1 MSPTK
6 PASSEMKYRGS
17 FSYKNDNINV
27 VRFGRDINMRMER
40 VNNDVAR
47 IYFVDDRGTNIQIP
61 DGFVLRD
68 NIANVNVRP
77 LLVHNGFG
85 NYFTSWISSYS
96 LLRNGIE
103 IFALSNQ
110 RQQSVEGLD
119 GFRYYTI

>member
-1 MSPTK
+1 
-6 PASSEMKYRGS
+6 
-17 FSYKNDNINV
+17 
-27 VRFGRDINMRMER
+27 MRMER

-47 IYFVDDRGTNIQIP
+47 IYFVDDRGANIQILN
-61 DGFVLRD
+61 GFVLRD

-77 LLVHNGFG
+77 LLLHNGFG
-85 NYFTSWISSYS
+85 NYFTRWISNYS